1 MSDKSKTLFKK
12 GYIISKDKDEN
23 DLLYVKEYFQEPNE
37 FLNINSKISIG
48 VSPEI
53 RESTIKNNHT
63 KTFSNL
69 EIEKIPINEK
79 KNHCKTSTK
88 NNNLINYSKVLL
100 NDKFSK
106 TINQKVSSSLFLLGE
121 NPIQKK
127 EKLKLNKL
135 NLKNVIKSQ
144 IYNLTLEPKQNNEKI
159 HYQFNSFKD
168 LKKIYEDS
176 LERQKNFKSKGT
188 NGLIPART
196 DSNIKKKYFSQEKKL
211 KFSQNKRTNT
221 QKYLKYL
228 SKKCKKKEN
237 ELLINN
243 IEDFRLKK
251 QLMEYIENN
260 KILAERFG
268 NNYWL
273 FSLRRLD
280 KNDFTRVNY
289 VNIGNNDREIWK
301 RYIDYPDRD
310 VELTNDP
317 FNQTKNKNTIQFNFK
332 KVFKNKINKLPDIN
346 KFNDIKIEGKNLATK
361 EYKDIV
367 EFTKN
372 NEERNYKFKV
382 YKDPREN
389 NKKFVNNF
397 TCKEEY
403 KYICKKNKNNKYNIS
418 FNKNKINEPL

>member
-79 KNHCKTSTK
+79 KNHYKTSTK

-106 TINQKVSSSLFLLGE
+106 TINQKMSSSLFLLGE

-196 DSNIKKKYFSQEKKL
+196 DSNIKKKIFFSRKK
-211 KFSQNKRTNT
+211 
-221 QKYLKYL
+221 
-228 SKKCKKKEN
+228 
-237 ELLINN
+237 
-243 IEDFRLKK
+243 
-251 QLMEYIENN
+251 
-260 KILAERFG
+260 
-268 NNYWL
+268 
-273 FSLRRLD
+273 
-280 KNDFTRVNY
+280 
-289 VNIGNNDREIWK
+289 
-301 RYIDYPDRD
+301 
-310 VELTNDP
+310 
-317 FNQTKNKNTIQFNFK
+317 
-332 KVFKNKINKLPDIN
+332 
-346 KFNDIKIEGKNLATK
+346 IKI
-361 EYKDIV
+361 
-367 EFTKN
+367 
-372 NEERNYKFKV
+372 
-382 YKDPREN
+382 
-389 NKKFVNNF
+389 
-397 TCKEEY
+397 
-403 KYICKKNKNNKYNIS
+403 
-418 FNKNKINEPL
+418 